1 MIRLLLLLLKK
12 LLILFLIFAIKL
24 VFIRTVVLLKTNK
37 KIVLREY

>member
-24 VFIRTVVLLKTNK
+24 VFIRTVVLLRTNK